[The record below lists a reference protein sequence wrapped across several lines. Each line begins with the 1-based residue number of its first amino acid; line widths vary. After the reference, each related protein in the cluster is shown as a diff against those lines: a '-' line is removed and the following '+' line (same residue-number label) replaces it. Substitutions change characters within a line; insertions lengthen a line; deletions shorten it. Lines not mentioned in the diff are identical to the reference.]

1 MCQHLGNKKFKE
13 EDDYFNSKLYF
24 DLGKYNNEIQETFDN
39 IEPITDN
46 NQNGKY
52 LTQCL
57 SKDLLDTIDAF
68 IIENEPK
75 KNNIKTNDFSNFLFD
90 ETTDTSII
98 TSSYKNDSFEDNY
111 VNSNAI
117 KELIPLM
124 NQKYSFIPKNFI
136 NKNNNNKSK
145 KNFKGRE
152 GDWICF
158 YCNNLNYSFRKVCNR
173 CHVSK
178 EISQMKSNK
187 FNSKK

>member
-1 MCQHLGNKKFKE
+1 MSQHLGNKKFK

-75 KNNIKTNDFSNFLFD
+75 KNNIKTNDFSNFIFD

-98 TSSYKNDSFEDNY
+98 TSSYKKDSIEENY

-124 NQKYSFIPKNFI
+124 NQKYFFIPKNFI
-136 NKNNNNKSK
+136 NKSNNNKSK
-145 KNFKGRE
+145 KNYQGRE
-152 GDWICF
+152 GEWICF
-158 YCNNLNYSFRKVCNR
+158 
-173 CHVSK
+173 
-178 EISQMKSNK
+178 
-187 FNSKK
+187 